1 MRNQFI
7 IDRISV
13 RAQIGGVDGVR
24 VVVVGGLVAEGDEDQ
39 FGRLAIGSSIYPW
52 DDTAVPGLHP
62 VSALV
67 VCERRV
73 SAGPVV
79 L

>member
-39 FGRLAIGSSIYPW
+39 FGRLAIGSSIYP
-52 DDTAVPGLHP
+52 
-62 VSALV
+62 
-67 VCERRV
+67 
-73 SAGPVV
+73 
-79 L
+79 